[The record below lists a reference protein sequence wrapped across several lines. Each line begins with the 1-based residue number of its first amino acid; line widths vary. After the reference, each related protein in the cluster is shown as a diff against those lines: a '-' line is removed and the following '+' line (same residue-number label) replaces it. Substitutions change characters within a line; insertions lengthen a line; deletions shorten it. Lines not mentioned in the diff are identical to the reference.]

1 MKIIVGL
8 GNPGSKYVSS
18 RHNVGFRSINQL
30 AQKWDIKLTER
41 RRYATFGE
49 GEVEGTPVVLAKP
62 RTFMNR
68 SGEGVCY
75 LLARFHAK
83 IADVVVIYDEMDLPL
98 GTIRL
103 RVKGSSAGH
112 QGIASIIS
120 GVRSQDFGRVRV
132 GIGKPEYSTKWIEY
146 VLGGFTSQEEE
157 VLPDIMTRVGDGV
170 DCWVRE
176 GIDAAMNQ
184 YNKSES
190 SIPEANDPK

>member
-8 GNPGSKYVSS
+8 GNPGSRYGSS
-18 RHNVGFRSINQL
+18 RHNVGFRCVNHL
-30 AQKWDIKLTER
+30 VEKWGIKLSER
-41 RRYATFGE
+41 RKYAAFGE
-49 GEVEGTPVVLAKP
+49 GEVEGTSVVLAKP

-75 LLARFHAK
+75 LLARFHAQ
-83 IADVVVIYDEMDLPL
+83 IADVVVIYDDMDLPL

-103 RVKGSSAGH
+103 RVRGSSAGH
-112 QGIASIIS
+112 QGVASIIS

-146 VLGGFTSQEEE
+146 VLGDFTRQEEE
-157 VLPDIMTRVGDGV
+157 ILPDVMTRVGDGV
-170 DCWVRE
+170 DCWVHQ
-176 GIDAAMNQ
+176 GIDAAMNR

-190 SIPEANDPK
+190 SSPGANAPA